1 MTGTPVGGDGRREGR
16 PHGSTADSP
25 VGLELAFACPA
36 PGCGKPVEGRL
47 GPDVRELACDACAHV
62 TPLPE
67 AASTPTDA
75 APRTCCVCGA
85 SDLYGQ
91 RDFNRA
97 LGLTLAAIGLALG
110 PLTGWI
116 STIVAVVIDAVLY
129 MLMPTV
135 AVCYACNAQY
145 RGFARARAPKAF
157 EIAIHDAYKFGKRFP
172 PRRALAVAGPLAQR
186 LQLEGKTPPG
196 PFA

>member
-1 MTGTPVGGDGRREGR
+1 MR
-16 PHGSTADSP
+16 PASSAP
-25 VGLELAFACPA
+25 GLELAFACPA

-47 GPDVRELACDACAHV
+47 GAAVTELACAACAHV
-62 TPLPE
+62 TALPE
-67 AASTPTDA
+67 GPATPTDA
-75 APRTCCVCGA
+75 APSTCCVCGA

-91 RDFNRA
+91 RDFNRT

-129 MLMPTV
+129 LLMPTV

-157 EIAIHDAYKFGKRFP
+157 EIAIHDVYKFGKRFP
-172 PRRALAVAGPLAQR
+172 PRRAVAVAGPLAQR
-186 LQLEGKTPPG
+186 LQLEGK
-196 PFA
+196 